1 MKIRS
6 SFPWRNKC
14 DNDSIITVWVRE
26 TSPTT
31 IQINTAVFSIAC
43 LLEPKQIK
51 CLNSVYRWKTL
62 YIYNFPFSWHK
73 NMNMKYILQ
82 GFMKYCMNI
91 PLSEKHVARQIHLS
105 IIVILDIYG
114 CFLGGTRRSVQFMW
128 TM

>member
-1 MKIRS
+1 MKSRS

-51 CLNSVYRWKTL
+51 CLNSVY
-62 YIYNFPFSWHK
+62 
-73 NMNMKYILQ
+73 Q
-82 GFMKYCMNI
+82 
-91 PLSEKHVARQIHLS
+91 
-105 IIVILDIYG
+105 
-114 CFLGGTRRSVQFMW
+114 
-128 TM
+128 